1 MPVSSGRPYS
11 AGELFDFSGR
21 VAVITGG
28 SRGIG
33 FAIAEGLVA
42 AGAKV
47 VVGSRKPE
55 AVDAAVAALTEGGG
69 EAVGV
74 PVNMGDLSA
83 GPALVA
89 AAADTFG
96 RLDIVVNNAATG
108 VSQPL
113 GQTTPEAFE
122 KVFAVDV
129 RGPLFLV
136 QEALPLLKAAQGA
149 AVINVISPGAFMFS
163 ADIALYASAKA
174 ALLSLTRSMAEA
186 FAADGIRV
194 NALSPGPTDTH
205 MMTTQPDEVRRRTA
219 ETLLLRRIAEPRE
232 MIGPAMFL
240 ASAASSFMTGQVLTV
255 DGGLFPC

>member
-1 MPVSSGRPYS
+1 MSTDRPYS

-33 FAIAEGLVA
+33 FAIAGGLVA

-47 VVGSRKPE
+47 VIGSRKAE
-55 AVDAAVAALTEGGG
+55 AVDAAVADLTKQGG

-74 PVNMGDLSA
+74 PVNMADLSA

-89 AAADTFG
+89 AAADNFG
-96 RLDIVVNNAATG
+96 RLDVVVNNAATG
-108 VSQPL
+108 VNQPL
-113 GQTTPEAFE
+113 GEVTPEAFE

-136 QEALPLLKAAQGA
+136 QAALPMLKAAPSA

-163 ADIALYASAKA
+163 ADIALYASAKS

-205 MMTTQPDEVRRRTA
+205 MMSTQPDEVRRRTA
-219 ETLLLRRIAEPRE
+219 DTLLLRRIADPRE